1 MTRKE
6 EQKEIE
12 KHIFGEFTEV
22 CPLDIVSFESKD
34 PPEPDILCE
43 LKNGEMLAF
52 EMGSATDERSPHNDD
67 KIKKAIKFL
76 DEHMKQ
82 LDESERV
89 FFESVFDY
97 TLTLS
102 LNDQATDNNIKK
114 AIPKIFQKYKNYSR
128 DLRGQIYHE
137 QKNLPKGIKII
148 RIEQKKSKSPVRI
161 SNALFISSN
170 AVIDRLKD
178 KFGKH
183 YDTNN
188 PIHLLIHSEFD
199 PLFFNYTEI
208 NTFIE
213 QNINTSPFE
222 KIWLFDW
229 HLNNIVYIFP
239 STKNDS

>member
-1 MTRKE
+1 MNKKE
-6 EQKEIE
+6 KE
-12 KHIFGEFTEV
+12 KYIFGEFKKV
-22 CPLDIVSFESKD
+22 SPLDIESFENRKS
-34 PPEPDILCE
+34 PEPDILCG
-43 LKNGEMLAF
+43 LKNGEKLAF
-52 EMGSATDERSPHNDD
+52 EMGSATDEKSPHNEDI
-67 KIKKAIKFL
+67 IKKAKQFL
-76 DEHMKQ
+76 DEYMKQ
-82 LDESERV
+82 LDESEKV
-89 FFESVFDY
+89 HFESVFDY

-102 LNDQATDNNIKK
+102 LNDQATKNNINK
-114 AIPKIFQKYKNYSR
+114 AILKIFQKYKNYRR

-137 QKNLPKGIKII
+137 QDNLPKGIKII
-148 RIEQKKSKSPVRI
+148 RIEQEKSKSPIRI
-161 SNALFISSN
+161 SSALFISSN

-229 HLNNIVYIFP
+229 HLNKIVYVFP
-239 STKNDS
+239 STKNES